1 MKSSKSEI
9 SLSPTSLQRAALLQ
23 SPPVRGKLFPGTAQ
37 TKGPSAL
44 SSPPPPAVALPGCVL
59 PRAMSTARRLPRT
72 EHQQLRAAS
81 PSRALRRAQKTP
93 TASGCPDARPISAQ
107 LAPCTHRRWGNESPR
122 VCPHPGGCW
131 GGGSSSCQLPVHPAA
146 LPVVMWAKANPDQ
159 TAPGCS
165 HRQLSPQKAL
175 LGMN

>member
-59 PRAMSTARRLPRT
+59 PGAMSTARRLPCT

-93 TASGCPDARPISAQ
+93 TASGCPDAHPISAQ

-131 GGGSSSCQLPVHPAA
+131 GGAA
-146 LPVVMWAKANPDQ
+146 LPA
-159 TAPGCS
+159 S
-165 HRQLSPQKAL
+165 SPCIPQRFPL
-175 LGMN
+175 

>member
-44 SSPPPPAVALPGCVL
+44 SSPPPAVALPGCVL

-131 GGGSSSCQLPVHPAA
+131 GGAA
-146 LPVVMWAKANPDQ
+146 LPA
-159 TAPGCS
+159 S
-165 HRQLSPQKAL
+165 SPCIPQRFPL
-175 LGMN
+175 

>member
-9 SLSPTSLQRAALLQ
+9 SLPPTSLQRAALLQ

-44 SSPPPPAVALPGCVL
+44 SSPPPAVALPGCVL
-59 PRAMSTARRLPRT
+59 PRAMSTARRLPHT

-131 GGGSSSCQLPVHPAA
+131 GGAA
-146 LPVVMWAKANPDQ
+146 LPA
-159 TAPGCS
+159 S
-165 HRQLSPQKAL
+165 SPCIPQRFPL
-175 LGMN
+175 

>member
-44 SSPPPPAVALPGCVL
+44 NSPPPAVALPGCVL
-59 PRAMSTARRLPRT
+59 PRATSTARRLPRT

-131 GGGSSSCQLPVHPAA
+131 GGAA
-146 LPVVMWAKANPDQ
+146 LPA
-159 TAPGCS
+159 S
-165 HRQLSPQKAL
+165 SPCIPQRFPL
-175 LGMN
+175 

>member
-9 SLSPTSLQRAALLQ
+9 SLPPTSLQRAALLQ

-59 PRAMSTARRLPRT
+59 PGAMSTARRLPCT

-93 TASGCPDARPISAQ
+93 TASGCPDAHPISAQ

-131 GGGSSSCQLPVHPAA
+131 GGAA
-146 LPVVMWAKANPDQ
+146 LPA
-159 TAPGCS
+159 S
-165 HRQLSPQKAL
+165 SPCIPQRFPL
-175 LGMN
+175 

>member
-44 SSPPPPAVALPGCVL
+44 NSPPPAVALPGCVL

-131 GGGSSSCQLPVHPAA
+131 GGAA
-146 LPVVMWAKANPDQ
+146 LPA
-159 TAPGCS
+159 S
-165 HRQLSPQKAL
+165 SPCIPQRFPL
-175 LGMN
+175 